1 MEPIYVTGH
10 RNPDTDSIVS
20 AMAYAQLRTSL
31 GDPDYVAAR
40 LGRISDETQLVL
52 DRFGFEPP
60 VLIHDLRTQVSDL
73 NYDTPPALNKAATVD
88 RAWQLLHRD
97 ENTVALP
104 VVDDKDMLFGMLST
118 NTIAAQDMKSVLRP
132 VIEDIPVFNLV
143 SALEGSIVLDAETP
157 TNSVSGRVT
166 IALPANGEE
175 AINLSPDT
183 VLVCGNQHDVIL
195 DALKAKVPCVVVCQ
209 AAVPEEAREM
219 PCGSLVISTPQ
230 EPYRAARMIFQSVPV
245 WRVCRTTE
253 LCPARLTDYVDD
265 VRQMAQDNKHRAF
278 PVVDD
283 DNHVVGM
290 LSPIHLLKPRR
301 KRVVLVDHN
310 EVAQSVP
317 GLEQAEILEIIDHH
331 RLADVQTGNP
341 IYMRNEP
348 VGSTATII
356 AGMFMERGLMPTA
369 RMAGL
374 ITCAIISDTLMF
386 KSPTCTPRDRHMA
399 ERMASI
405 AHESLDDLGQMIF
418 SASTSDDK
426 SPDDILFQDYKEFMI
441 SGHTLCVGQV
451 VTLDSAR
458 VLKRQKAFLAA
469 MQKRMDERKYDMM
482 LFLVTDM
489 LREGSELLFLGSPD
503 VIAQAFN
510 VRPKDNRAFLPGIL
524 SRKKQVIPSLSVF
537 WG

>member
-20 AMAYAQLRTSL
+20 AMAYAQLRTAL
-31 GDPDYVAAR
+31 GDRDYVAAR

-73 NYDTPPALNKAATVD
+73 NFDTPPALNKAATVD

-104 VVDDKDMLFGMLST
+104 VVEEDGTLFGMLST
-118 NTIAAQDMKSVLRP
+118 NTIAAQDMKSVLYP
-132 VIEDIPVFNLV
+132 EIEDIPVFNLV
-143 SALEGSIVLDAETP
+143 SALEGSIVLDAENP

-175 AINLSPDT
+175 AIRLTPDT
-183 VLVCGNQHDVIL
+183 VLVCGNQPDVIM
-195 DALKAKVPCVVVCQ
+195 DALQAGVPCVVVCQ
-209 AAVPEEAREM
+209 AAVPEEARELKSN
-219 PCGSLVISTPQ
+219 SLVISTPQ
-230 EPYRAARMIFQSVPV
+230 EPYRAARMIFQSIPV
-245 WRVCRTTE
+245 WRVCRVTN
-253 LCPARLTDYVDD
+253 LCAVRLTDYVDD

-283 DNHVVGM
+283 ENHVVGA
-290 LSPIHLLKPRR
+290 LSRIHLLKPRR

-348 VGSTATII
+348 VGSTATIV

-386 KSPTCTPRDRHMA
+386 KSPTCTPRDRQMA

-405 AHESLDDLGQMIF
+405 AHESIDDLGRMIF

-426 SPDDILFQDYKEFMI
+426 SPDDILFQDYKEFML
-441 SGHTLCVGQV
+441 SGHTLGVGQV
-451 VTLDSAR
+451 VTLDSER
-458 VLKRQKAFLAA
+458 VLRREGEFLAA
-469 MQKRMDERKYDMM
+469 MQKRKDERKYDMM
-482 LFLVTDM
+482 LFIVTDM
-489 LREGSELLFLGSPD
+489 LKEGSHLLFLGNSD

-510 VRPKDNRAFLPGIL
+510 VRPEGNRAFLPGIL
-524 SRKKQVIPSLSVF
+524 SRKKQVIPSLSVY